1 MGGLATANTLGNL
14 ASTVS
19 DLSGNVDDLSGDV
32 DDLATADDLTTGLV
46 DLQTQIDALVDALE
60 NVADA
65 DDITAITEQLNQ
77 VQEDLDELLAA
88 NAVINQAVKI
98 INVPTLQAVES
109 LIATGTDD
117 PNVIVNGI
125 ITVEVDE
132 DDFDA
137 AQLARVNAVIGKI
150 ATGLST
156 VTITNTYSPSTVLNF
171 ENLTFVDN
179 DLVINGNTNLADG
192 DTSNDK
198 LRTISGDLT
207 ISNVTGD
214 LNLGLLLN
222 ANNVTVPTGVTKLLL
237 GSLEANAFSTTGLPS
252 GHLQLLAATQADTGK
267 GTVQNLNAPK
277 ATDVDVSASATV
289 TINTPAAATLDIGG
303 TGASYG
309 YVSITCSST
318 TVARL
323 EKLTTTGTITTNGIA
338 ELHLPAM
345 NTVSTFT
352 SDAVVADL
360 TKLATQRGDYDF
372 TLNKL
377 KLFNAPA
384 LDVTGNVSVTVATD
398 IDIKDYSP
406 GGVLY
411 GLSATDLTITALA
424 DTNSITI
431 TGAGVDFPKL
441 TDLSVT
447 GVADAAPSLSSQTN
461 AVSSTS
467 AILENVTVAGTI
479 DRVVISTGTKLASVN
494 TSGYIRWFEL
504 RNGGSDLKAATFG
517 HDHIEGSDAA
527 TFIAVNNTNLTG
539 ITTTELDEVGNV
551 TIQDNPKLSTLDLSS
566 FETLPQLGAY
576 TITISNTALT
586 GNYVQASVL
595 VTTTAARVER
605 IRSAALNSLKPAMT
619 LAAATTAV
627 TYTFAGDLISNVTTS
642 TRSNVNDNIVATSTN
657 TSTLHDLINYPSPVL
672 NAASKVVTTVTEASF
687 PYIEGL

>member
-1 MGGLATANTLGNL
+1 M
-14 ASTVS
+14 
-19 DLSGNVDDLSGDV
+19 
-32 DDLATADDLTTGLV
+32 
-46 DLQTQIDALVDALE
+46 
-60 NVADA
+60 ADA

-88 NAVINQAVKI
+88 NAVINQAV
-98 INVPTLQAVES
+98 ES
-109 LIATGTDD
+109 LIATSTND

-207 ISNVTGD
+207 ISNVSGD

-222 ANNVTVPTGVTKLLL
+222 ANNVTMPTGVNKLLL
-237 GSLEANAFSTTGLPS
+237 GSLEANAFSTTGSPS
-252 GHLQLLAATQADTGK
+252 GHLQLLAATQVDTGK

-277 ATDVDVSASATV
+277 AADVDVSASVTV
-289 TINTPAAATLDIGG
+289 TINTPAAATATLDIGG

-309 YVSITCSST
+309 YVSITGLST

-323 EKLTTTGTITTNGIA
+323 EKLTTTGTITTNDLA
-338 ELHLPAM
+338 KLHLPAM
-345 NTVSTFT
+345 TTVSTFT
-352 SDAVVADL
+352 SNAVVADL
-360 TKLATQRGDYDF
+360 TKLATQRDNSEF

-384 LDVTGNVSVTVATD
+384 LDVSGNVSVTAATD
-398 IDIKDYSP
+398 IDIKDYST
-406 GGVLY
+406 GGILY
-411 GLSATDLTITALA
+411 GLSATDLTITGLA
-424 DTNSITI
+424 DINSIAI

-447 GVADAAPSLSSQTN
+447 GVADSAPSLSSQTN
-461 AVSSTS
+461 VVSSTS
-467 AILENVTVAGTI
+467 AVLKNVTVAGTI
-479 DRVVISTGTKLASVN
+479 DRVIINTGTKIASVN

-504 RNGGSDLKAATFG
+504 RNGGGDLKAATFG
-517 HDHIEGSDAA
+517 HYHIEGSDAT

-551 TIQDNPKLSTLDLSS
+551 TIEDNPKLSTLDLSS
-566 FETLPQLGAY
+566 FKTLPQVGGY

-586 GNYVQASVL
+586 GNYVEATVL

>member
-237 GSLEANAFSTTGLPS
+237 GALEANAFSTTGSPS
-252 GHLQLLAATQADTGK
+252 GHLQLINATQVDTGK

-303 TGASYG
+303 AGASYG
-309 YVSITCSST
+309 YVSITGSST

-323 EKLTTTGTITTNGIA
+323 EKLTTTGTITTNDLA
-338 ELHLPAM
+338 ELHLPAIT
-345 NTVSTFT
+345 TVSTFT
-352 SDAVVADL
+352 SNAVVADL
-360 TKLATQRGDYDF
+360 TKLATQRDNSEF
-372 TLNKL
+372 TLNK
-377 KLFNAPA
+377 
-384 LDVTGNVSVTVATD
+384 
-398 IDIKDYSP
+398 
-406 GGVLY
+406 
-411 GLSATDLTITALA
+411 
-424 DTNSITI
+424 
-431 TGAGVDFPKL
+431 
-441 TDLSVT
+441 
-447 GVADAAPSLSSQTN
+447 
-461 AVSSTS
+461 
-467 AILENVTVAGTI
+467 
-479 DRVVISTGTKLASVN
+479 
-494 TSGYIRWFEL
+494 
-504 RNGGSDLKAATFG
+504 
-517 HDHIEGSDAA
+517 
-527 TFIAVNNTNLTG
+527 
-539 ITTTELDEVGNV
+539 
-551 TIQDNPKLSTLDLSS
+551 
-566 FETLPQLGAY
+566 
-576 TITISNTALT
+576 
-586 GNYVQASVL
+586 
-595 VTTTAARVER
+595 
-605 IRSAALNSLKPAMT
+605 
-619 LAAATTAV
+619 
-627 TYTFAGDLISNVTTS
+627 
-642 TRSNVNDNIVATSTN
+642 
-657 TSTLHDLINYPSPVL
+657 
-672 NAASKVVTTVTEASF
+672 
-687 PYIEGL
+687 

>member
-1 MGGLATANTLGNL
+1 M
-14 ASTVS
+14 
-19 DLSGNVDDLSGDV
+19 
-32 DDLATADDLTTGLV
+32 DDLATADDLTTGLA
-46 DLQTQIDALVDALE
+46 DLQTQIDALVDALD

-109 LIATGTDD
+109 LISTGTDD

-132 DDFDA
+132 SDFDA

-171 ENLTFVDN
+171 ENLAFVDN
-179 DLVINGNTNLADG
+179 DVVINGNTNLADG
-192 DTSNDK
+192 DTGNDK
-198 LRTISGDLT
+198 LRTISGNLT

-237 GSLEANAFSTTGLPS
+237 GSLEASAFSTTGSPS
-252 GHLQLLAATQADTGK
+252 GHLQLFNATQVNTGK

-277 ATDVDVSASATV
+277 ATDVDVSAAATV

-309 YVSITCSST
+309 YVSITGSST

-323 EKLTTTGTITTNGIA
+323 EKLTSTGTITTSDLA

-345 NTVSTFT
+345 TTVSTFT
-352 SDAVVADL
+352 SNAVVADL
-360 TKLATQRGDYDF
+360 TKLATQRDNSEF

-377 KLFNAPA
+377 KLFNAPV
-384 LDVTGNVSVTVATD
+384 LDVSGNVSVTAATN
-398 IDIKDYSP
+398 IDIKDYST
-406 GGVLY
+406 GGVIY
-411 GLSATDLTITALA
+411 GLNATDLTITALA
-424 DTNSITI
+424 DMNSIAI

-447 GVADAAPSLSSQTN
+447 GVADSAPTITSQTN

-467 AILENVTVAGTI
+467 AVLENVTVAGTL
-479 DRVVISTGTKLASVN
+479 DRVIINTGTKIASVN

-504 RNGGSDLKAATFG
+504 RNGGGDLSTATIG

-527 TFIAVNNTNLTG
+527 TFIVANNSSLTG
-539 ITTTELDEVGNV
+539 ITSTELDEVGNI

-566 FETLPQLGAY
+566 FATLPQVGAY
-576 TITISNTALT
+576 TITISNTALA
-586 GNYVQASVL
+586 GNYVEATVL

-605 IRSAALNSLKPAMT
+605 IRSAALNSLKPVMT

-627 TYTFAGDLISNVTTS
+627 TYTFAGDLVSSVTTS
-642 TRSNVNDNIVATSTN
+642 TRSNVNDNIVATGTG
-657 TSTLHDLINYPSPVL
+657 TSTLQELINYPSPVL
-672 NAASKVVTTVTEASF
+672 NAATKVVTTVTESSF
-687 PYIEGL
+687 TYIEGL

>member
-1 MGGLATANTLGNL
+1 MGLITLQSQVAALQTTVGGLATANELGNL
-14 ASTVS
+14 ESTVN

-32 DDLATADDLTTGLV
+32 DNLATADDLTTGLA

-60 NVADA
+60 NMADA

-109 LIATGTDD
+109 LIATGTID

-137 AQLARVNAVIGKI
+137 AQLERINAVIGKI
-150 ATGLST
+150 AKGLST
-156 VTITNTYSPSTVLNF
+156 VTITNTYSPITVLNF

-179 DLVINGNTNLADG
+179 DLVINGNTSLADG
-192 DTSNDK
+192 DTGNDK
-198 LRTISGDLT
+198 LRTISEDLT
-207 ISNVTGD
+207 INNVTGD

-237 GSLEANAFSTTGLPS
+237 GALEANAFSTTGSPS
-252 GHLQLLAATQADTGK
+252 GHLQLFNATQVDTGK

-289 TINTPAAATLDIGG
+289 TINIPAATSLDIGG

-309 YVSITCSST
+309 YVSITGSST

-323 EKLTTTGTITTNGIA
+323 EKLTTTGTITTNDLA

-345 NTVSTFT
+345 TTVSTFT
-352 SDAVVADL
+352 SNAVVADL
-360 TKLATQRGDYDF
+360 TKLATQRDKSVF

-377 KLFNAPA
+377 KLFNTSA
-384 LDVTGNVSVTVATD
+384 LDISENVFVTAATD
-398 IDIKDYSP
+398 IDIKDLST

-411 GLSATDLTITALA
+411 GLSATDLTITGLA
-424 DTNSITI
+424 DMNSIAI

-447 GVADAAPSLSSQTN
+447 GVADSAPSLSSQTN

-467 AILENVTVAGTI
+467 AILENVTVAGTL
-479 DRVVISTGTKLASVN
+479 DRVIINTGTKIASVN

-504 RNGGSDLKAATFG
+504 RNGGGDLKAATFG

-527 TFIAVNNTNLTG
+527 TFFVVNNSSLTG
-539 ITTTELDEVGNV
+539 ITSTELDEVGNI
-551 TIQDNPKLSTLDLSS
+551 TIQNNPKLGTLG
-566 FETLPQLGAY
+566 FKF
-576 TITISNTALT
+576 I
-586 GNYVQASVL
+586 
-595 VTTTAARVER
+595 
-605 IRSAALNSLKPAMT
+605 
-619 LAAATTAV
+619 
-627 TYTFAGDLISNVTTS
+627 
-642 TRSNVNDNIVATSTN
+642 
-657 TSTLHDLINYPSPVL
+657 
-672 NAASKVVTTVTEASF
+672 
-687 PYIEGL
+687 

>member
-1 MGGLATANTLGNL
+1 M
-14 ASTVS
+14 
-19 DLSGNVDDLSGDV
+19 
-32 DDLATADDLTTGLV
+32 DDLATADDLTTGLA
-46 DLQTQIDALVDALE
+46 DLQTQIDALVDALD

-109 LIATGTDD
+109 LISTGTDD

-132 DDFDA
+132 SDFDA

-171 ENLTFVDN
+171 ENLAFVDN
-179 DLVINGNTNLADG
+179 DVVINGNTNLADG
-192 DTSNDK
+192 DTGNDK
-198 LRTISGDLT
+198 LRTISGNLT

-237 GSLEANAFSTTGLPS
+237 GSLEANAFSTTGSPS
-252 GHLQLLAATQADTGK
+252 GHLQLFNATQVNTGK

-277 ATDVDVSASATV
+277 ATDVDVSAAATV

-309 YVSITCSST
+309 YVSITGSST

-323 EKLTTTGTITTNGIA
+323 EKLTSTGTITTSDLA

-345 NTVSTFT
+345 TTVSTFT
-352 SDAVVADL
+352 SNAVVADL
-360 TKLATQRGDYDF
+360 TKLATQRDNSEF

-377 KLFNAPA
+377 KLFNAPV
-384 LDVTGNVSVTVATD
+384 LDVSGNVSVTAATN
-398 IDIKDYSP
+398 IDIKDYST
-406 GGVLY
+406 GGVIY
-411 GLSATDLTITALA
+411 GLNATDLTITALA
-424 DTNSITI
+424 DMNSIAI

-447 GVADAAPSLSSQTN
+447 GVADSAPTITSQTN

-467 AILENVTVAGTI
+467 AVLENVTVAGTL
-479 DRVVISTGTKLASVN
+479 DRVIINTGTKIASVN

-504 RNGGSDLKAATFG
+504 RNGGGDLSTATIG

-527 TFIAVNNTNLTG
+527 TFIVANNSSLTG
-539 ITTTELDEVGNV
+539 ITSTELDEVGNI

-566 FETLPQLGAY
+566 FATLPQVGAY
-576 TITISNTALT
+576 TITISNTALA
-586 GNYVQASVL
+586 GNYVEATVL

-605 IRSAALNSLKPAMT
+605 IRSAALNSLKPVMT

-627 TYTFAGDLISNVTTS
+627 TYTFAGDLVSSVTTS
-642 TRSNVNDNIVATSTN
+642 TRSNVNDNIVATGTG
-657 TSTLHDLINYPSPVL
+657 TSTLQELINYPSPVL
-672 NAASKVVTTVTEASF
+672 NAASKVVTTVTESSF
-687 PYIEGL
+687 TYIEGL

>member
-1 MGGLATANTLGNL
+1 M
-14 ASTVS
+14 
-19 DLSGNVDDLSGDV
+19 
-32 DDLATADDLTTGLV
+32 DDLATADDLTTGLAE
-46 DLQTQIDALVDALE
+46 LQTQIDALVDALD

-109 LIATGTDD
+109 LISTGTDD

-132 DDFDA
+132 SDFDA

-171 ENLTFVDN
+171 ENLAFVDN
-179 DLVINGNTNLADG
+179 DVVINGNTNLADG
-192 DTSNDK
+192 DTGNDK
-198 LRTISGDLT
+198 LRTISGNLT

-237 GSLEANAFSTTGLPS
+237 GSLEANAFSTTGSPS
-252 GHLQLLAATQADTGK
+252 GHLQLFNATQVNTGK

-277 ATDVDVSASATV
+277 ATDVDVSAAATV

-309 YVSITCSST
+309 YVSITGSST

-323 EKLTTTGTITTNGIA
+323 EKLTSTGTITTSDLA

-345 NTVSTFT
+345 TTVSTFT
-352 SDAVVADL
+352 SNAVVADL
-360 TKLATQRGDYDF
+360 TKLATQRDNSEF

-377 KLFNAPA
+377 KLFDAPV
-384 LDVTGNVSVTVATD
+384 LDVSGNVSVTAATN
-398 IDIKDYSP
+398 IDIKDYST
-406 GGVLY
+406 GGVIY
-411 GLSATDLTITALA
+411 GLNATDLTITALA
-424 DTNSITI
+424 DMNSIAI

-447 GVADAAPSLSSQTN
+447 GVADSAPTITSQTN

-467 AILENVTVAGTI
+467 AVLENVTVAGTL
-479 DRVVISTGTKLASVN
+479 DRVIINTGTKIASVN

-504 RNGGSDLKAATFG
+504 RNGGDDLSTATIG

-527 TFIAVNNTNLTG
+527 TFIVANNSSLTG
-539 ITTTELDEVGNV
+539 ITSTELDEVGNI

-566 FETLPQLGAY
+566 FATLPQVGAY
-576 TITISNTALT
+576 TITISNTALA
-586 GNYVQASVL
+586 GNYVEATVL

-605 IRSAALNSLKPAMT
+605 IRSAALNSLKPVMT

-627 TYTFAGDLISNVTTS
+627 TYTFAGDLVSSVTTS
-642 TRSNVNDNIVATSTN
+642 TRSNVNDNIVATGTG
-657 TSTLHDLINYPSPVL
+657 TSTLQELINYPSPVL
-672 NAASKVVTTVTEASF
+672 NAASKVVTTVTESSF
-687 PYIEGL
+687 TYIEGL

>member
-1 MGGLATANTLGNL
+1 MAEAN
-14 ASTVS
+14 
-19 DLSGNVDDLSGDV
+19 
-32 DDLATADDLTTGLV
+32 
-46 DLQTQIDALVDALE
+46 E
-60 NVADA
+60 
-65 DDITAITEQLNQ
+65 ITAITEQINQ
-77 VQEDLDELLAA
+77 VQKDLDELLAA

-98 INVPTLQAVES
+98 INVTTLKAVES
-109 LIATGTDD
+109 LISTGTDD

-125 ITVEVDE
+125 ITVEDDE

-137 AQLARVNAVIGKI
+137 AQLALVNAMIGKI

-156 VTITNTYSPSTVLNF
+156 VTITNTYYPSTVLNF

-237 GSLEANAFSTTGLPS
+237 GALEANTFSTTGSPS
-252 GHLQLLAATQADTGK
+252 GHLQLFNATQVDTGK

-277 ATDVDVSASATV
+277 ATDVDVSASVTV

-303 TGASYG
+303 TGASHG
-309 YVSITCSST
+309 YVSITGSST

-323 EKLTTTGTITTNGIA
+323 EKLTTKGTITTNGIA

-345 NTVSTFT
+345 TTVSTFT

-384 LDVTGNVSVTVATD
+384 LDVSVNVSVTAATD
-398 IDIKDYSP
+398 IDMKDYSP

-411 GLSATDLTITALA
+411 ELSATDLTITALA
-424 DTNSITI
+424 DTNSISI
-431 TGAGVDFPKL
+431 TGAGVDFPAL
-441 TDLSVT
+441 TNLSVT
-447 GVADAAPSLSSQTN
+447 GVADSAPSITSQTN

-467 AILENVTVAGTI
+467 AV
-479 DRVVISTGTKLASVN
+479 
-494 TSGYIRWFEL
+494 
-504 RNGGSDLKAATFG
+504 LK
-517 HDHIEGSDAA
+517 
-527 TFIAVNNTNLTG
+527 
-539 ITTTELDEVGNV
+539 
-551 TIQDNPKLSTLDLSS
+551 
-566 FETLPQLGAY
+566 
-576 TITISNTALT
+576 
-586 GNYVQASVL
+586 
-595 VTTTAARVER
+595 
-605 IRSAALNSLKPAMT
+605 M
-619 LAAATTAV
+619 
-627 TYTFAGDLISNVTTS
+627 
-642 TRSNVNDNIVATSTN
+642 
-657 TSTLHDLINYPSPVL
+657 
-672 NAASKVVTTVTEASF
+672 
-687 PYIEGL
+687 